1 MLNTPLV
8 IPSDSVG
15 IQRSEMR
22 LRLDCHVAIYIAPR
36 NDIRRNGIFH
46 NCAYCA
52 ISLLAQAKKYHLRIA
67 QISLLHSNNITLAM
81 REFEVNFMKK
91 IGVVGIVLKG
101 DKAVAV
107 EMQKVLSDFADIIVG
122 RMGVPRQEANAI
134 ALIVEGSQ
142 ERISALTGKLGRF
155 ESLSVKSAI
164 TAFELSEE

>member
-1 MLNTPLV
+1 
-8 IPSDSVG
+8 
-15 IQRSEMR
+15 
-22 LRLDCHVAIYIAPR
+22 
-36 NDIRRNGIFH
+36 
-46 NCAYCA
+46 
-52 ISLLAQAKKYHLRIA
+52 
-67 QISLLHSNNITLAM
+67 
-81 REFEVNFMKK
+81 MKK
-91 IGVVGIVLKG
+91 IGVVDIVLKG

>member
-1 MLNTPLV
+1 
-8 IPSDSVG
+8 
-15 IQRSEMR
+15 
-22 LRLDCHVAIYIAPR
+22 
-36 NDIRRNGIFH
+36 
-46 NCAYCA
+46 
-52 ISLLAQAKKYHLRIA
+52 
-67 QISLLHSNNITLAM
+67 M

-142 ERISALTGKLGRF
+142 ARISALTGKLGRF
-155 ESLSVKSAI
+155 ENLSVKSAI

>member
-1 MLNTPLV
+1 
-8 IPSDSVG
+8 
-15 IQRSEMR
+15 
-22 LRLDCHVAIYIAPR
+22 
-36 NDIRRNGIFH
+36 
-46 NCAYCA
+46 
-52 ISLLAQAKKYHLRIA
+52 
-67 QISLLHSNNITLAM
+67 
-81 REFEVNFMKK
+81 MKK

-164 TAFELSEE
+164 TAFELSEEEGVFKNLGI